1 MTITWA
7 NIMSAI
13 KNIFLCLIQP
23 RSHEFAISALSVLNF
38 ILETN
43 QTTRELSTQATVL
56 VFLTQLNFISKSLT
70 YIL

>member
-13 KNIFLCLIQP
+13 QNTFLSLIQL

-43 QTTRELSTQATVL
+43 QTTRKLSTQATVL
-56 VFLTQLNFISKSLT
+56 VF
-70 YIL
+70 